1 METTKLSS
9 KGQVVIPKSLRS
21 AHHWESGQEL
31 VVVDAG
37 DGVLFKPKSPFTETS
52 ISEVAACLKFA
63 GKSRSLDDMD
73 SAIRTGVKNKYK

>member
-37 DGVLFKPKSPFTETS
+37 DGVLFKPKSPVTETS

-63 GKSRSLDDMD
+63 GKSRSLDYMD